1 MRNRTKSR
9 ECALQILYNIDI
21 CGDTAKKIMRIYWEN
36 HPEFLPFADFA
47 NVLVEGVFSRR
58 AEIDKILHG
67 YSQNWKLGRMAVVDR
82 NVLRLSAFE
91 LLYLE
96 EIPPKVSINEAV
108 NLAKKFSTED
118 SGKFVNGI
126 LDRINKE
133 KNVDKKS

>member
-1 MRNRTKSR
+1 M
-9 ECALQILYNIDI
+9 QILYNIDI
-21 CGDTAKKIMRIYWEN
+21 CQEPAKEIMQIYWEN

-47 NVLVEGVFSRR
+47 NVLVEGVFSNR
-58 AEIDKILHG
+58 AEIDKFINK
-67 YSQNWKLGRMAVVDR
+67 YAKNWKLERMAVVDR
-82 NVLRLSAFE
+82 NVLRISTFE

-133 KNVDKKS
+133 KDSDKKS

>member
-1 MRNRTKSR
+1 MRKRTKSR

-21 CGDTAKKIMRIYWEN
+21 CGDPAKKIMQIYWEN
-36 HPEFLPFADFA
+36 HPEFLPFSDFA
-47 NVLVEGVFSRR
+47 NILVEGVFSKR
-58 AEIDKILHG
+58 AEIDEIIKS
-67 YSQNWKLGRMAVVDR
+67 YAQNWKLERMAVVDR

-133 KNVDKKS
+133 KNIDKKS

>member
-1 MRNRTKSR
+1 MRKRTKAR

-21 CGDTAKKIMRIYWEN
+21 CQEPAKKIMQIYWEN

-47 NVLVEGVFSRR
+47 NVLVEGVFSNR
-58 AEIDKILHG
+58 AEIDKFINK
-67 YSQNWKLGRMAVVDR
+67 YAQNWRLERMAVVDR
-82 NVLRLSAFE
+82 NVLRMSTFE
-91 LLYLE
+91 LLYLK
-96 EIPPKVSINEAV
+96 EIPPKVSMNEAV

-133 KNVDKKS
+133 KDSDKKS